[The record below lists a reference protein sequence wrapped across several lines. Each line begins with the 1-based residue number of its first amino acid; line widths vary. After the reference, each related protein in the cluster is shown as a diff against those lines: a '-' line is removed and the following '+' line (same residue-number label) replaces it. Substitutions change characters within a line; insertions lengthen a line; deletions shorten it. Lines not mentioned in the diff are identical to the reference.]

1 MRHSNNSSNRALRR
15 LKAHRRRDNNRL
27 ALHPSKDST
36 RVYMKQDRRMMR
48 KSASVLLGLFALSAL
63 NACSKG
69 DNASAAETAKAETMV
84 VGPENI
90 SVVTNGSIMT
100 GPSISG
106 TLEPDR
112 EAVLRAQVSGS
123 VLQTYADQGQAVNA
137 GTVLARLDA
146 SGIQD
151 AYFSSR
157 AALVAA
163 RNAADVAAKDLARN
177 EKLLTAGAIA
187 ERDIDQ
193 SRRTSIAAQAALED
207 AKSRLASAEKTY
219 RSTTVTAPFNGIV
232 SERPV
237 SAGDVVQPGTA
248 LFTVVDPSSMRLE
261 ASVPAEQLA
270 SIRIGVPVSFTV
282 SGYPGRLFVGRITR
296 INPTADPT
304 TRQVRI
310 YVSIPN
316 EGRALVAGL
325 FANGRMS
332 TATKMGMV
340 VPQSAVDV
348 RGSIP
353 SVIRVKQGKAE
364 KVTVKIG
371 LTDKTSETLEILSGL
386 QPGDTL
392 LLGAALGITPGT
404 PVRISAPTAGS
415 TANSVKGS

>member
-1 MRHSNNSSNRALRR
+1 MKLNR
-15 LKAHRRRDNNRL
+15 
-27 ALHPSKDST
+27 SIS
-36 RVYMKQDRRMMR
+36 R
-48 KSASVLLGLFALSAL
+48 KSAAVLLGLSAMIL
-63 NACSKG
+63 VNACSKS
-69 DNASAAETAKAETMV
+69 DKVSAAETAKLETMV

-90 SVVTNGSIMT
+90 TVASNGSIMT

-137 GTVLARLDA
+137 GTVLARIDA

-151 AYFSSR
+151 AYTSAR
-157 AALVAA
+157 AGLVSA

-193 SRRTSIAAQAALED
+193 SRRASIAAQAALED
-207 AKSRLASAEKTY
+207 ANSRLATAEKAY
-219 RSTTVTAPFNGIV
+219 RSTTVTAPFGGVI

-270 SIRIGVPVSFTV
+270 SIRIGVPVNFTV
-282 SGYPGRLFVGRITR
+282 SGYPGREFVGRITR

-316 EGRALVAGL
+316 EGRALVGGL

-332 TATKMGMV
+332 TATKMGLV

-348 RGSIP
+348 RSSIP
-353 SVIRVKQGKAE
+353 SVMRVKQGKVE
-364 KVTVKIG
+364 KVQVKIG
-371 LTDKTSETLEILSGL
+371 LTDKTSETIEVLSGL

-392 LLGAALGITPGT
+392 LMGAAMGITPGT
-404 PVRISAPTAGS
+404 PVRISSP
-415 TANSVKGS
+415 TANSGKGS

>member
-1 MRHSNNSSNRALRR
+1 M
-15 LKAHRRRDNNRL
+15 KRDRTIL
-27 ALHPSKDST
+27 
-36 RVYMKQDRRMMR
+36 R
-48 KSASVLLGLFALSAL
+48 KSAAVLLSLSALSAL

-69 DNASAAETAKAETMV
+69 DKASASETSKTETMV

-90 SVVTNGSIMT
+90 AVAANGSIMT

-137 GTVLARLDA
+137 GTVLARIDA

-151 AYFSSR
+151 AYTSAR
-157 AALVAA
+157 AGLVSA

-177 EKLLTAGAIA
+177 EKLLAVGAIA

-193 SRRTSIAAQAALED
+193 SRRASIAAQAALED
-207 AKSRLASAEKTY
+207 ANSRLATAEKAY
-219 RSTTVTAPFNGIV
+219 RSTTVTSPFNGIV

-270 SIRIGVPVSFTV
+270 SIRIGVPVDFTV
-282 SGYPGRLFVGRITR
+282 SGYPGRQFVGRITR

-316 EGRALVAGL
+316 EGRALVGGL

-332 TATKMGMV
+332 TATKMGLV
-340 VPQSAVDV
+340 VPQAAVDV

-353 SVIRVKQGKAE
+353 SVMRVKQGKAE
-364 KVTVKIG
+364 KVPVKIG
-371 LTDKTSETLEILSGL
+371 LTDKTSETIEVLSGI

-392 LLGAALGITPGT
+392 LMGAAMGITPGT
-404 PVRISAPTAGS
+404 PVRISAPTAS
-415 TANSVKGS
+415 PAANSGKGS

>member
-1 MRHSNNSSNRALRR
+1 
-15 LKAHRRRDNNRL
+15 
-27 ALHPSKDST
+27 
-36 RVYMKQDRRMMR
+36 MKLDRSISR
-48 KSASVLLGLFALSAL
+48 KSAAVLLGLSAL
-63 NACSKG
+63 TAFNACSKG

-90 SVVTNGSIMT
+90 TVAANGSIMT

-137 GTVLARLDA
+137 GTVLARIDA

-151 AYFSSR
+151 AYASAR
-157 AALVAA
+157 AGLVSA

-177 EKLLTAGAIA
+177 EKLLAAGAIA

-193 SRRTSIAAQAALED
+193 SRRASIAAQAALED
-207 AKSRLASAEKTY
+207 ANSRLATAEKAY
-219 RSTTVTAPFNGIV
+219 RSTTVTAPFSGVV

-270 SIRIGVPVSFTV
+270 SIRIGVTVDFTV
-282 SGYPGRLFVGRITR
+282 SGYPGRQFVGRITR

-316 EGRALVAGL
+316 EGRALVGGL

-332 TATKMGMV
+332 TATKMGLV

-353 SVIRVKQGKAE
+353 SVMRVKQGKAE
-364 KVTVKIG
+364 KVQVQIG
-371 LTDKTSETLEILSGL
+371 LTDKTSETIEVLSGL

-404 PVRISAPTAGS
+404 LVRISAPTGS
-415 TANSVKGS
+415 PAANSGRGN

>member
-1 MRHSNNSSNRALRR
+1 MKLNRIILR
-15 LKAHRRRDNNRL
+15 KNA
-27 ALHPSKDST
+27 A
-36 RVYMKQDRRMMR
+36 
-48 KSASVLLGLFALSAL
+48 VLLSLSAL
-63 NACSKG
+63 GAMNACSKG
-69 DNASAAETAKAETMV
+69 DKASAAETAKTETMM

-90 SVVTNGSIMT
+90 AVAANGSIMT

-106 TLEPDR
+106 TLQPDR
-112 EAVLRAQVSGS
+112 EAVLRAQVAGS

-137 GTVLARLDA
+137 GTVLARIDA

-151 AYFSSR
+151 AYTSAR
-157 AALVAA
+157 AGLISA
-163 RNAADVAAKDLARN
+163 RNAADVAGKDLARN
-177 EKLLTAGAIA
+177 EKLLAAGAIA

-193 SRRTSIAAQAALED
+193 SRRASIAAQAALED
-207 AKSRLASAEKTY
+207 ANSRLASAEKAY
-219 RSTTVTAPFNGIV
+219 RSTTVTAPFSGVV

-237 SAGDVVQPGTA
+237 SSGDVVQPGSA

-270 SIRIGVPVSFTV
+270 SIRIGVPVNFTV
-282 SGYPGRLFVGRITR
+282 SGYPGRQFVGRITR

-316 EGRALVAGL
+316 EGRALVGGL

-332 TATKMGMV
+332 TATKMGLV

-353 SVIRVKQGKAE
+353 SVIRVRQGKAE
-364 KVTVKIG
+364 KVPVKIG
-371 LTDKTSETLEILSGL
+371 LTDKTSETIEVLSGI

-392 LLGAALGITPGT
+392 LMGAAMGITPGT
-404 PVRISAPTAGS
+404 PIRISAPTAS
-415 TANSVKGS
+415 TAANSVRGK

>member
-1 MRHSNNSSNRALRR
+1 
-15 LKAHRRRDNNRL
+15 
-27 ALHPSKDST
+27 
-36 RVYMKQDRRMMR
+36 MKQDRSILR
-48 KSASVLLGLFALSAL
+48 KSAAILLSFSALAAL

-69 DNASAAETAKAETMV
+69 DNASAAETAKGETMV

-90 SVVTNGSIMT
+90 AVAANGSIMT

-137 GTVLARLDA
+137 GTVLARIDA

-151 AYFSSR
+151 AYTSAR
-157 AALVAA
+157 AGLVSA

-177 EKLLTAGAIA
+177 EKLLAAGAIA

-193 SRRTSIAAQAALED
+193 SRRASIAAQAALED
-207 AKSRLASAEKTY
+207 ANSRLATAEKAY
-219 RSTTVTAPFNGIV
+219 RSTTVTSPFAGVV

-237 SAGDVVQPGTA
+237 SSGDVVQPGTA

-270 SIRIGVPVSFTV
+270 SIRIGVPVDFTV
-282 SGYPGRLFVGRITR
+282 SGYPGRQFVGRITR

-316 EGRALVAGL
+316 EGRSLVGGL
-325 FANGRMS
+325 FATGRMS
-332 TATKMGMV
+332 TATKMGLV

-348 RGSIP
+348 REAIP
-353 SVIRVKQGKAE
+353 SVMRVRQGKAE
-364 KVTVKIG
+364 KVAVKIG
-371 LTDKTSETLEILSGL
+371 LTDKTSETIEVLSGL

-404 PVRISAPTAGS
+404 LVRISAPMGKPA
-415 TANSVKGS
+415 ANSGGGN

>member
-1 MRHSNNSSNRALRR
+1 
-15 LKAHRRRDNNRL
+15 
-27 ALHPSKDST
+27 
-36 RVYMKQDRRMMR
+36 MKQDRSILR
-48 KSASVLLGLFALSAL
+48 KGATVLLSVCALAAI
-63 NACSKG
+63 NACRKG
-69 DNASAAETAKAETMV
+69 DNASAAEMAKAETMV

-90 SVVTNGSIMT
+90 AVAANGSIMT

-137 GTVLARLDA
+137 GTVLARIDA

-151 AYFSSR
+151 AYTSAR
-157 AALVAA
+157 AGLVSA

-177 EKLLTAGAIA
+177 EKLLAAGAIA

-193 SRRTSIAAQAALED
+193 SRRASIAAQAALED
-207 AKSRLASAEKTY
+207 ANSRLATAEKAY
-219 RSTTVTAPFNGIV
+219 RSTTVTSPFAGVV

-237 SAGDVVQPGTA
+237 SSGDVVQPGTA

-270 SIRIGVPVSFTV
+270 SIRIGVPVDFTV
-282 SGYPGRLFVGRITR
+282 SGYPGRQFVGRITR

-316 EGRALVAGL
+316 EGRSLVGGL
-325 FANGRMS
+325 FATGRMS
-332 TATKMGMV
+332 TATKMGLV

-353 SVIRVKQGKAE
+353 SVMRIRQGKAE
-364 KVTVKIG
+364 KVPVKIG
-371 LTDKTSETLEILSGL
+371 LTDKTSETIEVLSGL

-392 LLGAALGITPGT
+392 LMGAAMGITPGT
-404 PVRISAPTAGS
+404 PVRISAPTAGPA
-415 TANSVKGS
+415 ANSGKGS

>member
-1 MRHSNNSSNRALRR
+1 
-15 LKAHRRRDNNRL
+15 
-27 ALHPSKDST
+27 
-36 RVYMKQDRRMMR
+36 MKQIRSISR
-48 KSASVLLGLFALSAL
+48 KSTAILLSFFALTAL

-69 DNASAAETAKAETMV
+69 DNASAAETAKGEPMV

-90 SVVTNGSIMT
+90 SVAANGSIMI

-112 EAVLRAQVSGS
+112 EAVLRAQVPGS

-137 GTVLARLDA
+137 GTVLARIDA
-146 SGIQD
+146 TGIQD
-151 AYFSSR
+151 AYASAR
-157 AALVAA
+157 AGLVSA

-177 EKLLTAGAIA
+177 EKLLAAGAIA

-193 SRRTSIAAQAALED
+193 SRRSSIAAQAALED
-207 AKSRLASAEKTY
+207 ANSRLASAEKAY
-219 RSTTVTAPFNGIV
+219 RSTTVTAPFSGVV

-237 SAGDVVQPGTA
+237 SPGDVVQPGTA

-270 SIRIGVPVSFTV
+270 SIRIGVPVNFTV
-282 SGYPGRLFVGRITR
+282 SGYPGRQFVGRITR

-316 EGRALVAGL
+316 EGRSLVGGL

-332 TATKMGMV
+332 TATKLGLV
-340 VPQSAVDV
+340 VPESAVDI
-348 RGSIP
+348 RGTSP
-353 SVIRVKQGKAE
+353 FVMRVKQGKAE
-364 KVTVKIG
+364 KVQVQIG
-371 LTDKTSETLEILSGL
+371 LTDKTSETIEVLSGL
-386 QPGDTL
+386 QAGDTL
-392 LLGAALGITPGT
+392 LLGAAQGITPGT
-404 PVRISAPTAGS
+404 LIRVSAPTAGPS
-415 TANSVKGS
+415 ANSGKGS

>member
-1 MRHSNNSSNRALRR
+1 MKLNRTI
-15 LKAHRRRDNNRL
+15 
-27 ALHPSKDST
+27 S
-36 RVYMKQDRRMMR
+36 R
-48 KSASVLLGLFALSAL
+48 KSAAILLGLSAMTTV
-63 NACSKG
+63 NACSKS
-69 DNASAAETAKAETMV
+69 DKVSAAETTKLETMV

-90 SVVTNGSIMT
+90 TVAANGSIMT

-123 VLQTYADQGQAVNA
+123 VLQTYADQGQAVNSGA
-137 GTVLARLDA
+137 VLARIDA

-151 AYFSSR
+151 AYTSAR
-157 AALVAA
+157 AGLVSA

-177 EKLLTAGAIA
+177 EKLLSAGAIA

-193 SRRTSIAAQAALED
+193 SRRASIAAQAALED
-207 AKSRLASAEKTY
+207 ANSRLATAEKAY
-219 RSTTVTAPFNGIV
+219 RSTTVTAPFSGVV

-270 SIRIGVPVSFTV
+270 SIRIGVPVNFTV
-282 SGYPGRLFVGRITR
+282 SGYPGRQFVGRITR

-316 EGRALVAGL
+316 EGRALVGGL

-332 TATKMGMV
+332 TATKMGLV

-353 SVIRVKQGKAE
+353 SVMRVRQGKAE
-364 KVTVKIG
+364 KIQVQIG
-371 LTDKTSETLEILSGL
+371 LTDKTSETIEVLSGL
-386 QPGDTL
+386 QAGDTL
-392 LLGAALGITPGT
+392 LLGAAQGITPGT
-404 PVRISAPTAGS
+404 LVRISAPAGS
-415 TANSVKGS
+415 PAANSGRGS

>member
-1 MRHSNNSSNRALRR
+1 MMRI
-15 LKAHRRRDNNRL
+15 D
-27 ALHPSKDST
+27 
-36 RVYMKQDRRMMR
+36 RVIQR
-48 KSASVLLGLFALSAL
+48 KSAAILLGLSAFVAVS
-63 NACSKG
+63 ACSKG
-69 DNASAAETAKAETMV
+69 DDAAAAERAKTEAMV

-90 SVVTNGSIMT
+90 TVATNGSIMT

-106 TLEPDR
+106 TLEPER

-137 GTVLARLDA
+137 GAVLARIDA

-151 AYFSSR
+151 AYTSAR
-157 AALVAA
+157 AGLVAA

-177 EKLLTAGAIA
+177 QKLLAAGAIA

-193 SRRTSIAAQAALED
+193 SRRASIAAQAALED
-207 AKSRLASAEKTY
+207 ANSRLASAEKAY
-219 RSTTVTAPFNGIV
+219 RSTTVTSPFSGVV

-237 SAGDVVQPGTA
+237 SPGDVVQPGSV

-270 SIRIGVPVSFTV
+270 SIRIGVPVNFTV
-282 SGYPGRLFVGRITR
+282 SGYPGRQFVGRITR

-316 EGRALVAGL
+316 AGRALVGGL

-332 TATKMGMV
+332 SATRMGLV
-340 VPQSAVDV
+340 VPASAVDV
-348 RGSIP
+348 RGSAP
-353 SVIRVKQGKAE
+353 TVMRVKQGKAE
-364 KVTVKIG
+364 RVQVQIG
-371 LTDKTSETLEILSGL
+371 LSDQSSETIEVISGL
-386 QPGDTL
+386 VAGDTL
-392 LLGAALGITPGT
+392 LLGAAQGITPGAAVRVSV
-404 PVRISAPTAGS
+404 PVASPV
-415 TANSVKGS
+415 ANSGKGS